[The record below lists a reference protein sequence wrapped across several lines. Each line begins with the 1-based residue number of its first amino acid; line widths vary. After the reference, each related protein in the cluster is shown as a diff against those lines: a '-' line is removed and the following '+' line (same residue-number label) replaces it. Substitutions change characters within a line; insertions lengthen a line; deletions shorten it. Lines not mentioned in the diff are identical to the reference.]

1 MNNRDILDMLYSTG
15 AIKFSMNDIN
25 KSIIESFIDRDD
37 AWNLNETLKYAKLI
51 NKNYVNYESINYIE
65 WFIKRELLNGNPI
78 LTKSIYNTFKVY
90 NSKDLRGYDMV
101 ELYSNV
107 LKNKLRSLSVET
119 ITYLRFF
126 WYSILE
132 LKKINIKD
140 SACQQLGIIFD
151 KKEIYLFKKKL
162 YKYDMKSKRLI
173 DMKVRLSK
181 LDSFDSYKYN
191 SVLNIQNFD
200 ILI

>member
-126 WYSILE
+126 
-132 LKKINIKD
+132 
-140 SACQQLGIIFD
+140 
-151 KKEIYLFKKKL
+151 
-162 YKYDMKSKRLI
+162 
-173 DMKVRLSK
+173 
-181 LDSFDSYKYN
+181 
-191 SVLNIQNFD
+191 
-200 ILI
+200 

>member
-1 MNNRDILDMLYSTG
+1 MNNRDILNMLYSTG
-15 AIKFSMNDIN
+15 VIKFSINNIN
-25 KSIIESFIDRDD
+25 KSVIESFINKDD

-90 NSKDLRGYDMV
+90 NSKDLRGYNMV

-140 SACQQLGIIFD
+140 SAYQQLGIIFD
-151 KKEIYLFKKKL
+151 KKEIYIFKKKL

-181 LDSFDSYKYN
+181 LDFFDSYKYN